1 MRRREFL
8 TLVGGAAVACPLA
21 ARAQQPAMP
30 VIGFLHAAS
39 PEAYAPMMTAFRQ
52 GLKEAG
58 YVEGRNLAIE
68 YRWAEGHYDRLP
80 ELAADLVRRRVAEIV
95 TGGTP
100 AALAAKA
107 ASSTIPI
114 VINVEAY
121 APMMTAFRQGLKE
134 AGYVEGRNLAIE
146 YRWAEG
152 HYDRLPELAA
162 DLVRRR
168 VAEIVTGGTPAAL
181 AAKAASST
189 IPIVINVGVDPVQL
203 GLVASLNRPGGN
215 VTGLAV
221 LSVELGAKKL
231 EVLHELLRT
240 SAAVALLVNPNTPST
255 EPETKGVRDAAR
267 SLGLQLHVLDA
278 STEGEIDAAFE
289 KLIELRAGGL
299 VVSVDAFLN
308 SQRAQIVAL
317 AARHAVPAIYG
328 VREFAAAGG
337 LMSYGTDL
345 TDGYR
350 QVGIYA
356 GKILKGAKPADL
368 PVQRVVR
375 VEFVINLKTAKTLG
389 LTFPITLLGRADEV
403 IE

>member
-1 MRRREFL
+1 VRRREFI
-8 TLVGGAAVACPLA
+8 TLMGGSMAVWPRAAH
-21 ARAQQPAMP
+21 AQQPAMP
-30 VIGFLHAAS
+30 VIGFLHGAS
-39 PEAYAPMMTAFRQ
+39 PGTYAPMMTAFRQ
-52 GLKEAG
+52 SLKDAG
-58 YVEGRNLAIE
+58 YVEGHNVAIE
-68 YRWAEGHYDRLP
+68 YRWAEGHYERLP
-80 ELAADLVRRRVAEIV
+80 ALAVDLVRRQVAAIV

-100 AALAAKA
+100 
-107 ASSTIPI
+107 P
-114 VINVEAY
+114 
-121 APMMTAFRQGLKE
+121 
-134 AGYVEGRNLAIE
+134 
-146 YRWAEG
+146 
-152 HYDRLPELAA
+152 
-162 DLVRRR
+162 
-168 VAEIVTGGTPAAL
+168 AL

-215 VTGLAV
+215 VTGLTV
-221 LSVELGAKKL
+221 LTVELAAKKL

-240 SAAVALLVNPNTPST
+240 SASVALLVNPNTPVT
-255 EPETKGVRDAAR
+255 EPETKGARDAAR

-299 VVSVDAFLN
+299 VVSVDPFLL

-328 VREFAAAGG
+328 AREFAADGG
-337 LMSYGTDL
+337 LMSYGSDL
-345 TDGYR
+345 VDAYR

>member
-1 MRRREFL
+1 MKRREFI
-8 TLVGGAAVACPLA
+8 TLLGGTAVAWPLA
-21 ARAQQPAMP
+21 ARAQQQAMP
-30 VIGFLHAAS
+30 VIGFLHAGS

-58 YVEGRNLAIE
+58 YVEDYNVAIE

-80 ELAADLVRRRVAEIV
+80 ALAADLVRRQVAEIV
-95 TGGTP
+95 AGGTP
-100 AALAAKA
+100 
-107 ASSTIPI
+107 P
-114 VINVEAY
+114 
-121 APMMTAFRQGLKE
+121 
-134 AGYVEGRNLAIE
+134 
-146 YRWAEG
+146 
-152 HYDRLPELAA
+152 
-162 DLVRRR
+162 
-168 VAEIVTGGTPAAL
+168 AL

-189 IPIVINVGVDPVQL
+189 IPIVINVGIDPVQI

-221 LSVELGAKKL
+221 LTVELAAKQL

-240 SAAVALLVNPNTPST
+240 SAAVALLVNPNTPLT
-255 EPETKGVRDAAR
+255 EPETKGVREAAR

-278 STEGEIDAAFE
+278 STEGEIDAAFG
-289 KLIELRAGGL
+289 KLIELRAGAL
-299 VVSVDAFLN
+299 VVSVDPFLT

-328 VREFAAAGG
+328 VREFATAGG

-345 TDGYR
+345 ADVYR

-356 GKILKGAKPADL
+356 SKILKGAKPADL

-403 IE
+403 VE